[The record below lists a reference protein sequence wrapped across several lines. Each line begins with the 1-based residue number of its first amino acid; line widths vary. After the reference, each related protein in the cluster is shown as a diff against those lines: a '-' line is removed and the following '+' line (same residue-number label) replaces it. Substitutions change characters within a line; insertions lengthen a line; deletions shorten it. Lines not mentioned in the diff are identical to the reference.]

1 MIGVDIGG
9 TNILV
14 GHIEDGK
21 VIERKHA
28 SITDKNPEAVVKLT
42 CNVIESFDL
51 ELSAVGIAVAGS
63 VNSEQ
68 GEVIRG
74 QNLDWDNV
82 PLADLMSKSL
92 DVHVTIENDVSA
104 AAWGEF
110 TYGAGKS
117 QEDLFAV
124 WIGTGIGGG
133 LILKNT
139 LWTGPM
145 GTGGEFG
152 MGISESSSE
161 STTRT
166 LEEFASRSGYQ
177 RILEDASISTST
189 IESAFM
195 TGDELDRLIH
205 DGAKRIGTSIANVVT
220 LLSLDCVVLGG
231 GITETLGKQ
240 YIDLIQ
246 AQFKADVFP
255 SSLQNCGFKM
265 TQLGPDAGLLGA
277 YAIAMQTQEKDSRN

>member
-14 GHIEDGK
+14 GYIEDGA

-28 SITDKNPEAVVKLT
+28 SIIDKNPESVVKLA
-42 CNVIESFDL
+42 CSVIESLDVDF
-51 ELSAVGIAVAGS
+51 SAVGIAVAGS
-63 VNSEQ
+63 VNSQ
-68 GEVIRG
+68 RGEIIRG

-82 PLADLMSKSL
+82 PLAALMSKSL
-92 DVHVTIENDVSA
+92 NTHVSIENDVSA

-110 TYGAGKS
+110 TYGAGKGKH
-117 QEDLFAV
+117 DMFAV

-133 LILKNT
+133 LILNNT

-152 MGISESSSE
+152 MGVSEPSSD

-166 LEEFASRSGYQ
+166 LEGFASRSGYQ
-177 RILEDASISTST
+177 RILEDASITTSA

-195 TGDELDRLIH
+195 SGDKLDSLIQ
-205 DGAKRIGTSIANVVT
+205 DGAKRIGTAIANVVT
-220 LLSLDCVVLGG
+220 LLSLDCIVLGG

-246 AQFKADVFP
+246 SQFNADVFP
-255 SSLQNCGFKM
+255 SALQSCDFKM
-265 TQLGPDAGLLGA
+265 TRLGPDAGLLGA
-277 YAIAMQTQEKDSRN
+277 SAIAMQRQEAES